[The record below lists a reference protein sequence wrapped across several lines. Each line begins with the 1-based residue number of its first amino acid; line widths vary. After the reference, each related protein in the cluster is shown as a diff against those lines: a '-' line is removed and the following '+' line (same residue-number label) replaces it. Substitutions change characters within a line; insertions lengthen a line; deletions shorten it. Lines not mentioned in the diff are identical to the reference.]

1 MIKKMTEEELL
12 ELIGKI
18 GEDEWMDA
26 TEEFH
31 DLFRK
36 RKHITPEDYLDASSV
51 SVSVI
56 KHDYSGKK
64 FEPGACY
71 CMKAV
76 YNNREITTIVYKNG
90 DVILATLD

>member
-1 MIKKMTEEELL
+1 MTEEELL

-18 GEDEWMDA
+18 GEDEWMDE
-26 TEEFH
+26 TKEFW
-31 DLFRK
+31 DLLSGRK
-36 RKHITPEDYLDASSV
+36 YITPEEIVEVSSAG
-51 SVSVI
+51 VSVI
-56 KHDYSGKK
+56 SHDYSGKK

-76 YNNREITTIVYKNG
+76 YNNREITTIVHKNG

>member
-1 MIKKMTEEELL
+1 MTEEELL

-18 GEDEWMDA
+18 GEDEWRDA

-31 DLFRK
+31 DMFK
-36 RKHITPEDYLDASSV
+36 VSEYITPEDYVEASSA
-51 SVSVI
+51 SVSMI
-56 KHDYSGKK
+56 NHNYQGEK
-64 FEPGACY
+64 FEPRACY

-76 YNNREITTIVYKNG
+76 YNNREITEIVYKNG

>member
-1 MIKKMTEEELL
+1 MTEEELL

-18 GEDEWMDA
+18 GEEEWRDA

-31 DLFRK
+31 NLFRE
-36 RKHITPEDYLDASSV
+36 RQNITPEERVEVSSA

-56 KHDYSGKK
+56 NHDYSGKK

-71 CMKAV
+71 CMKAI

-90 DVILATLD
+90 DIILATLD